1 MLPKAKSGKCGRMLH
16 LCFSNTHWQDPPRI
30 LTLAVS
36 RCHTHTL
43 KPEPSH
49 SHLRTLTHTHTHT
62 HTHAVSHSQLACSH
76 SHAHSQCQSRAR
88 TFWLPSPL
96 GGPFFGRRLPA
107 RWMFASAVR
116 KLDHRHDLQ
125 RHASINQKVRYIDDV
140 GCKRGVGR
148 PGRK

>member
-1 MLPKAKSGKCGRMLH
+1 MLSKAKSGKCGRMLR
-16 LCFSNTHWQDPPRI
+16 LCFSKTHWQGPPPRI
-30 LTLAVS
+30 LTLALS
-36 RCHTHTL
+36 RCHIHTL

-49 SHLRTLTHTHTHT
+49 AHLRTLTHTH
-62 HTHAVSHSQLACSH
+62 ALSHSQLACSH

-107 RWMFASAVR
+107 RWMVASAVR

-125 RHASINQKVRYIDDV
+125 RHASINQNVRYIDDV
-140 GCKRGVGR
+140 GCKCSVGR
-148 PGRK
+148 PGRQ